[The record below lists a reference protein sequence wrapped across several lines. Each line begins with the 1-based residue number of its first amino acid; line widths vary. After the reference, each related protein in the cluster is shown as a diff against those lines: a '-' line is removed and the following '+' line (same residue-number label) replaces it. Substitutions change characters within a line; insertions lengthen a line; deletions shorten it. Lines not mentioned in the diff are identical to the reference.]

1 MSLYYEDLEVGRE
14 FVSGSRLV
22 SAADL
27 TGFAE
32 WSGDRNPIHL
42 DPAAARAAG
51 FDNVVAHGALGLALA
66 LGLASQMELTR
77 GSLVALAGINWHF
90 KAPVYPGDELVL
102 HFKVVSRRFSST
114 PGRGVV
120 TLAAELRNQR
130 DEVVQKGEFVEVVR
144 LRTQPGH
151 FSIE

>member
-1 MSLYYEDLEVGRE
+1 MSLFYEDLEVGRE
-14 FVSGSRLV
+14 FVSGSRV
-22 SAADL
+22 VREADL
-27 TGFAE
+27 AGFAE

-51 FDNVVAHGALGLALA
+51 CDTVVAHGVLGLALA
-66 LGLASQMELTR
+66 LGLASRMELTR

-102 HFKVVSRRFSST
+102 HFRVASRRFSSR

-120 TLAAELRNQR
+120 TLAAELHNQR
-130 DEVVQKGEFVEVVR
+130 DEVVQKGEFVEVVK
-144 LRTQPGH
+144 LRTQPDL
-151 FSIE
+151 FP

>member
-1 MSLYYEDLEVGRE
+1 MSLYYEDLEVGRT
-14 FVSGSRLV
+14 FVSDSRRV
-22 SAADL
+22 TGGDL
-27 TGFAE
+27 TGFAD

-42 DPAAARAAG
+42 DPVAARDAG
-51 FDNVVAHGALGLALA
+51 FEDVVAHGALGLALA

-90 KAPVYPGDELVL
+90 EAPVYPGDELVL
-102 HFKVVSRRFSST
+102 HFKVAARRLSSK

-130 DEVVQKGEFVEVVR
+130 EDVVQKGEFVEVVK
-144 LRTQPGH
+144 LRSQPDL
-151 FSIE
+151 FA